1 MFFADNL
8 KRTIYVCPRSVNDD
22 GVSVFGEPIE
32 YQVNCYNVL
41 PTSASADL
49 VTVGTSYLEYMQ
61 VLGDPEYLRSIK
73 ALDKAYVNVEPPTTA
88 DPLAKSADFF
98 VKGVVPFPNVTRV
111 LLKSLTVEGDSN
123 V

>member
-8 KRTIYVCPRSVNDD
+8 KRTIYVCPRTVNDD
-22 GVSVFGEPIE
+22 GVSIFGEPIA
-32 YQVNCYNVL
+32 YQVNCHNVL

-73 ALDKAYVNVEPPTTA
+73 ALDKVYVNVAPPETA
-88 DPLAKSADFF
+88 DPLAKTADFF
-98 VKGVVPFPNVTRV
+98 VKGVVPFPQVTRV
-111 LLKSLTVEGDSN
+111 LLRMLTVEDDSN